1 MEERL
6 KEAPVSE
13 QPVIFSARECAD
25 GHRIAIATLN
35 AEKALNA
42 LSLEMVD
49 LLSAQLDRWEADP
62 GIAAILIDSVGNRAF
77 SAGGDIRMLYESM
90 VEHGAGENPYARDF
104 FSREYRL
111 DLRLHHSPIPILTW
125 GNGFVMGGGM
135 GVYQGGAFRV
145 VTEHSR
151 LAMPEITIGLFP
163 DVGGTWFLNR
173 TRDNS
178 GLFLGLTGAQIN
190 AADALFVGLADVF
203 VAHDDKAAVL
213 DDLAALAWA
222 QDPGARRA
230 QIDGVLRKHEQQR
243 RELLPAAQLAP
254 HAEWVAA
261 VSACTTLDAASAAIT
276 VHDSDD
282 PWAQRAVATHRRGCP
297 VSVFLAHELNRRGRG
312 LALADCLRL
321 ELVAALNCAKYGN
334 FREGVRAQIIDKD
347 NSPRFA
353 PATLA
358 ELTPDIR
365 QQYLTPPWGDAPHPL
380 ADL

>member
-1 MEERL
+1 
-6 KEAPVSE
+6 VSE
-13 QPVIFSARECAD
+13 QPVIFSERPCAD
-25 GHRIAIATLN
+25 GRRIAVATLN
-35 AEKALNA
+35 AEKSLNA

-62 GIAAILIDSVGNRAF
+62 GIAALLIDSAGDRAF
-77 SAGGDIRMLYESM
+77 SAGGDIRRLYDSM

-111 DLRLHHSPIPILTW
+111 DHRLHHSPLPIVTW

-151 LAMPEITIGLFP
+151 LAMPEIGIGLFP

-173 TRDNS
+173 TRDDC

-190 AADALFVGLADVF
+190 AADALFAGLADVF
-203 VAHDDKAAVL
+203 LAHEDKTAVL
-213 DDLAALAWA
+213 AELTALAWA
-222 QDPGARRA
+222 GDPDARRA
-230 QIDGVLRKHEQQR
+230 QIDAVLRDRER
-243 RELLPAAQLAP
+243 RRRDLLPAAQLEP

-261 VSACTTLDAASAAIT
+261 VSACATLDEASAAIT
-276 VHDSDD
+276 GYAGDD
-282 PWAQRAVATHRRGCP
+282 AWAQRAVATHGRGCP
-297 VSVFLAHELNRRGRG
+297 VSIFLAHELNRRGRG
-312 LALADCLRL
+312 LTLADCLRL
-321 ELVAALNCAKYGN
+321 ELIAALNCAKYGN
-334 FREGVRAQIIDKD
+334 FREGVRAQIIDRD

>member
-1 MEERL
+1 M
-6 KEAPVSE
+6 SE
-13 QPVIFSARECAD
+13 QAVLFSERSCGD
-25 GHRIAIATLN
+25 GRRIAVATLN

-49 LLSAQLDRWEADP
+49 RLGAQLDRWEADP
-62 GIAAILIDSVGNRAF
+62 GIAALLIDSVGDRAF
-77 SAGGDIRMLYESM
+77 SAGGDIRRLYESM

-111 DLRLHHSPIPILTW
+111 DHRLHNSPIPIITW

-135 GVYQGGAFRV
+135 GVYQGGDFRV
-145 VTEHSR
+145 VTERSK
-151 LAMPEITIGLFP
+151 LAMPEIAIGLFP

-190 AADALFVGLADVF
+190 ATDALFVGLADVF
-203 VAHDDKAAVL
+203 LAHQDKGAVL

-222 QDPGARRA
+222 EDPDARRT
-230 QIDGVLRKHEQQR
+230 QIDQVLRGRERQR
-243 RELLPAAQLAP
+243 RELLPLAQLEP

-261 VSACTTLDAASAAIT
+261 VSACATLDAASAAIT
-276 VHDSDD
+276 AYAGDD
-282 PWAQRAVATHRRGCP
+282 PWAQRAVATHGRGCP
-297 VSVFLAHELNRRGRG
+297 VSIFLAHELNRRGRG
-312 LALADCLRL
+312 LALADALRL

-353 PATLA
+353 PATLTG
-358 ELTPDIR
+358 LTPDIR
-365 QQYLTPPWGDAPHPL
+365 QQYLTPPWGEAPHPL

>member
-6 KEAPVSE
+6 REAPVSE
-13 QPVIFSARECAD
+13 QAVLFSERSCGD

-49 LLSAQLDRWEADP
+49 RLGAQLDRWEADP
-62 GIAAILIDSVGNRAF
+62 GIAALLIDSVGDRAF
-77 SAGGDIRMLYESM
+77 SAGGDIRRLYESM
-90 VEHGAGENPYARDF
+90 VEHGEDENPYARDF

-111 DLRLHHSPIPILTW
+111 DHRLHNAPMPVITW

-135 GVYQGGAFRV
+135 GVYQGGDFRV
-145 VTEHSR
+145 VTERSK
-151 LAMPEITIGLFP
+151 LAMPEISIGLFP

-190 AADALFVGLADVF
+190 ATDALFVGLADVF
-203 VAHDDKAAVL
+203 LAHQDKGAVL
-213 DDLAALAWA
+213 DELAALAWA
-222 QDPGARRA
+222 EDPDARRA
-230 QIDGVLRKHEQQR
+230 QIDQVLRDRERQR
-243 RELLPAAQLAP
+243 QELLPAAQLEP
-254 HAEWVAA
+254 HAAWVAA
-261 VSACTTLDAASAAIT
+261 VSACATLDEASAAIT
-276 VHDSDD
+276 AYAGDD
-282 PWAQRAVATHRRGCP
+282 PWAQRAVATHGRGCP
-297 VSVFLAHELNRRGRG
+297 VSIFLAHELNRRGRG
-312 LALADCLRL
+312 LALADALRL